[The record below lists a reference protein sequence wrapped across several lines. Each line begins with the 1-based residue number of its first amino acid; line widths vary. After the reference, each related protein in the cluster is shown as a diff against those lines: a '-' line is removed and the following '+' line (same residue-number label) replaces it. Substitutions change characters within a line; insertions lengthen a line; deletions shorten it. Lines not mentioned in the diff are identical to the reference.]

1 MLLILVFQSVSN
13 TGKKIHSATDW
24 QPQIL
29 SRSPVHACPPCST
42 CGNFSASP
50 PSFSFSI
57 QNVEEFSACDAF
69 LISQK
74 LQNVEMT
81 KSSLDPSALL
91 TPPNSPQIVKQP
103 DAMKTHQD
111 KWENDGG
118 VTFPWSSA
126 EDLHNDGNS
135 GL

>member
-1 MLLILVFQSVSN
+1 MTECWQYR
-13 TGKKIHSATDW
+13 GKKST
-24 QPQIL
+24 QRQTGNLRFL
-29 SRSPVHACPPCST
+29 SRSPVHVCPPCST

-74 LQNVEMT
+74 LQNLEMT

-111 KWENDGG
+111 KWGYDGG